1 MAASQSAGR
10 NMSTLPRFQV
20 MEKRR
25 GGGRRE
31 EDGRDNG
38 VMLHNTINFQDPF
51 EVQSQNLLPWKKRNR
66 GHFRWTTL
74 VIKWY

>member
-25 GGGRRE
+25 GEEETGGRVGGIME
-31 EDGRDNG
+31 
-38 VMLHNTINFQDPF
+38 
-51 EVQSQNLLPWKKRNR
+51 
-66 GHFRWTTL
+66 
-74 VIKWY
+74 